1 MEALDLKLLR
11 SFRRLWAQALAI
23 ALVLS
28 CGVAILL
35 MAFGMERALGDTRAA
50 YYERNR
56 FADVF
61 AQATRVPDHEMGRIL
76 AIDGVRAGE
85 ARVEAYAILD
95 LPDKVETVTGLVL
108 SLPVNGG
115 PVLNVPLLRSGRM
128 PDADASDEVVVNE
141 PFAEANGLEPGDRF
155 SANLDGNRRE
165 LRITGTVL
173 SPEFIYTLGP
183 GALMPDN
190 ETFGIL
196 WLPDRVAEAAV
207 DMQGAFNSLSVK
219 LDPLASEEEV
229 IDRIDDI
236 LSPYG
241 GLGAHGR
248 DLQLSDSFID
258 AELVHLRKTALIL
271 PPIFFGISAFL
282 VNMVIGRIVLLE
294 RSEIGLLKALGYSNG
309 EVCLH
314 YLMLAALIAC
324 LGVVIGW
331 AAGSWLARGL
341 AELYAQFYEFPY
353 LIFRTPL
360 DAYGLSGV
368 LALLTAGLGAAQS
381 ALAVA
386 RLAPAVAMSPPAP
399 PRFKRNIIDR
409 MLTRLHPSQAVMM
422 VLRSLVRWPIRSGLS
437 ILGLSLAVS
446 VLVASG
452 FFQEAL
458 DEMMETSF
466 YQANRQDAALIFSPE
481 IPETALADVANLP
494 GVLKAEG
501 QFYQAAVL
509 RNGHL
514 KKDVSIEARRP
525 GADLARILD
534 RDGRVVEPPAGG
546 ILLSERV
553 ADQLGARPGDIIEVE
568 FKGGRNETHEV
579 RVSGIVRQYF
589 GLGAYMD
596 LGSLSV
602 LLRQAP
608 RLNAAHLRLDQNALP
623 DLHALLK
630 ETPSLSGLSM
640 MTEIRQSF
648 RDTIRENI
656 TIMTTIYS
664 VIAVLITV
672 GVAYNGARI
681 QMSERAREL
690 ASLRILGFTRAEVSF
705 ILVGETMLLALLAQ
719 PLGWLLGTGISKLLA
734 EASANDLYS
743 VPLVLKPAG
752 FATASLVVLGAALV
766 SVLVVRRRL
775 DRLDL
780 VQVMKTRE

>member
-23 ALVLS
+23 ALVLA

-35 MAFGMERALGDTRAA
+35 MAFGMERALGDTRDA

-61 AQATRVPDHEMGRIL
+61 ARATRVPDHEMGRIL

-85 ARVEAYAILD
+85 ARVEHYAILD
-95 LPDKVETVTGLVL
+95 LPGKVETVTGLVL

-128 PDADASDEVVVNE
+128 PDADASDEVLLNE
-141 PFAEANGLEPGDRF
+141 PFAEANGLALGDRF

-165 LRITGTVL
+165 FRVTGTVL

-196 WLPDRVAEAAV
+196 WLPERVAEAAF

-219 LDPLASEEEV
+219 LDPAARAEEV

-236 LSPYG
+236 LAPYG

-258 AELVHLRKTALIL
+258 AELKQLRNTALIL
-271 PPIFFGISAFL
+271 PPIFFGITAFL

-294 RSEIGLLKALGYSNG
+294 RSEIGLLKALGYSNA

-314 YLMLAALIAC
+314 YLMLAGLIAC
-324 LGVVIGW
+324 LGVLIGW

-341 AELYAQFYEFPY
+341 AQIYAQFYEFPY

-368 LALLTAGLGAAQS
+368 LALATAGLGAAQS

-399 PRFKRNIIDR
+399 PRFKRNFIDR
-409 MLTRLHPSQAVMM
+409 LLTRLGPSQAVMM

-452 FFQEAL
+452 FFQDAL
-458 DEMMETSF
+458 DEMVETSF

-494 GVLKAEG
+494 GVIRAEG

-514 KKDVSIEARRP
+514 SKDVSIEARRP

-534 RDGRVVEPPAGG
+534 ADARVVEPPAGG
-546 ILLSERV
+546 ILLSERL
-553 ADQLGARPGDIIEVE
+553 ADQLVAQPGDIIEVE
-568 FKGGRNETHEV
+568 LKGGRNETHQV

-589 GLGAYMD
+589 GLGAYMELD
-596 LGSLSV
+596 SLSA

-608 RLNAAHLRLDQNALP
+608 RVTTAHLRLDQNSLP
-623 DLHALLK
+623 ELHALLK

-648 RDTIRENI
+648 RDTIRQNVI
-656 TIMTTIYS
+656 IMTTVYS

-719 PLGWLLGTGISKLLA
+719 PVGWLLGAGIAGLLA
-734 EASANDLYS
+734 ETSANDLYS
-743 VPLVLKPAG
+743 IPLVLKPAG
-752 FATASLVVLGAALV
+752 FATASLVVLGAALI

>member
-1 MEALDLKLLR
+1 MHALDLKLLR

-23 ALVLS
+23 ALVLA

-61 AQATRVPDHEMGRIL
+61 AHATRVPDHEMGRIL
-76 AIDGVRAGE
+76 AIDGVRAAE
-85 ARVEAYAILD
+85 ARVEHYAILD
-95 LPDKVETVTGLVL
+95 LPGKVETVTGLVL
-108 SLPVNGG
+108 SLPVSGD
-115 PVLNVPLLRSGRM
+115 PVLNVPLLRSGRF
-128 PDADASDEVVVNE
+128 PDADAADEVAINA
-141 PFAEANGLEPGDRF
+141 PFAEANGLKPGDSF
-155 SANLDGNRRE
+155 SANLDGNRRD

-196 WLPDRVAEAAV
+196 WLPGRLAEAAF
-207 DMQGAFNSLSVK
+207 DMQGAFNSLAVK
-219 LDPLASEEEV
+219 LDPAAREDEV

-236 LSPYG
+236 LAPYG

-248 DLQLSDSFID
+248 DQQLSDSFID
-258 AELVHLRKTALIL
+258 AELVQLHKTALIL

-282 VNMVIGRIVLLE
+282 VNMVIGRIILLE

-314 YLMLAALIAC
+314 YLMLSALIAA
-324 LGVVIGW
+324 LGVAIGW
-331 AAGSWLARGL
+331 AAGSWLARAL
-341 AELYAQFYEFPY
+341 AELYAQFFEFPY

-381 ALAVA
+381 ALHVA

-409 MLTRLHPSQAVMM
+409 MLTRLNPSQAVMM
-422 VLRSLVRWPIRSGLS
+422 VLRSLVRWPVRSGLS
-437 ILGLSLAVS
+437 ILGLSLAVA

-466 YQANRQDAALIFSPE
+466 YRANRQDAALIFSPE

-494 GVLKAEG
+494 GVLVAEG

-514 KKDVSIEARRP
+514 GKDVSIEARRP

-534 RDGRVVEPPAGG
+534 AEGRVVDPPAGG

-553 ADQLGARPGDIIEVE
+553 AAQLEVVPGDQIEME
-568 FKGGRNETHEV
+568 LKGGRGETHRV

-596 LGSLSV
+596 LDTLSA

-608 RLNAAHLRLDQNALP
+608 RLSVANLRLDPTALP
-623 DLHALLK
+623 ELHALLK
-630 ETPSLSGLSM
+630 QTPSLSGLSM

-648 RDTIRENI
+648 RDTIRQNVM
-656 TIMTTIYS
+656 IMTTIYS

-705 ILVGETMLLALLAQ
+705 ILVGETMVLALLAQ
-719 PLGWLLGTGISKLLA
+719 PLGWGVGALIAKLLA
-734 EASANDLYS
+734 DASANDLYS